1 MENPH
6 RQRSLVGYSPW
17 GKHSVKQIQSLACVT
32 QGPGLG
38 WGGHGG
44 PWYLSGKG
52 DVERSVMIMVAGCGG
67 PRQAGP
73 VGRGRY
79 GVVGPA
85 GLCVLPTR
93 VSTQTPRGR
102 ALPPPISLSSSS
114 CGLSFPDSRAWVM
127 DPFRSAPQTC
137 LVQLTSLFRH
147 CAHTHQQ
154 SPRPSLA
161 ALFGFYYYGFTC
173 SGQFMHVKL

>member
-1 MENPH
+1 MFWTCTVH
-6 RQRSLVGYSPW
+6 KVLVRPITYQNIKKQARFLFSRTFKSNRKYES
-17 GKHSVKQIQSLACVT
+17 KHSVKQIQSLACVT

-44 PWYLSGKG
+44 PWCLSGKG

-85 GLCVLPTR
+85 GLCLLPTR

-147 CAHTHQQ
+147 CV
-154 SPRPSLA
+154 
-161 ALFGFYYYGFTC
+161 FC
-173 SGQFMHVKL
+173 